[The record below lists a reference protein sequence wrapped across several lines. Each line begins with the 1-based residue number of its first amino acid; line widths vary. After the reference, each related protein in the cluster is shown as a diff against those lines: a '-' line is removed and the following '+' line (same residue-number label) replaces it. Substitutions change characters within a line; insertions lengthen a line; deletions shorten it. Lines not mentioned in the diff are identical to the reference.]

1 MSLTIQDPLT
11 PESANPQSATYY
23 PDGSPAEWE
32 IGDYRGLL
40 EHFDLRRT
48 EITMWHATMAPTT
61 AWVTLRLRFCIG
73 PLFGPGFDPRTLR
86 SWTTAEIAGE
96 LGLNEKDVKEQIKT
110 AGEFWKRRRAEIP
123 VEKRLVAPRPTTPSQ
138 EGTTTDQAER
148 SASPAAPLTFQTMT
162 EVAPEQV
169 DQILAEAGM
178 PKITDPDK
186 RLYAARRIAE
196 LKRWF
201 EDKKTRE
208 TARQIVQ
215 AELNLR
221 RYEELLLGN
230 VKASEFV
237 ELEKA
242 QSILAERHKKLITDI
257 GADEAEM
264 DTQRS
269 IALDTFSA
277 FARGMQQWHATGERT
292 LIDGIFTAD
301 EAVWLLTPAE
311 MRPPQYRPDIVAR
324 MRDALLPENLWSP
337 DYEPTPVQR
346 KACRALAQI
355 VRRVG
360 EEVFSEDDEENTSA
374 SNSTTAAQDPDMPA
388 SAIGTASRGDAPASP
403 APPMIPS
410 FVPIPSL
417 RGDDSGGMDDFMAT
431 S

>member
-1 MSLTIQDPLT
+1 MSITTQPSLTPD
-11 PESANPQSATYY
+11 SANPQSVNYY
-23 PDGSPAEWE
+23 PEGSTAEWE

-48 EITMWHATMAPTT
+48 ELPMWHGQMAPTT
-61 AWVTLRLRFCIG
+61 AWVVLRLRFCIG

-86 SWTTAEIAGE
+86 PWTTAEIGNE
-96 LGLNEKDVKEQIKT
+96 LGLAEKEVKEQIKH

-123 VEKRLVAPRPTTPSQ
+123 VEQRLVSPRPSSPPSS
-138 EGTTTDQAER
+138 GDDAAQAER
-148 SASPAAPLTFQTMT
+148 SAPAQAITFRTMV
-162 EVAPEQV
+162 EVPAEQV

-178 PKITDPDK
+178 PKLNDPDK

-221 RYEELLLGN
+221 KYEELLQGQ
-230 VKASEFV
+230 VKPEEFV
-237 ELEKA
+237 KLETA
-242 QSILAERHKKLITDI
+242 QSVLAERHKKLITDI

-269 IALDTFSA
+269 IALDTYAA
-277 FARGMQQWHATGERT
+277 FARGMQQWHGSGERT

-301 EAVWLLTPAE
+301 EATWLLTPAE
-311 MRPPQYRPDIVAR
+311 MRPPQYRPDIVTR
-324 MRDALLPENLWSP
+324 MREALRPENLWSP

-346 KACRALAQI
+346 KACRALARI
-355 VRRVG
+355 VKRVG
-360 EEVFSEDDEENTSA
+360 DEIFGDEDDDGTATDTDTSA
-374 SNSTTAAQDPDMPA
+374 TQDPDTPA
-388 SAIGTASRGDAPASP
+388 SALGPAPRGDAPPSP
-403 APPMIPS
+403 PTAIIPS
-410 FVPIPSL
+410 FVPVPSS
-417 RGDDSGGMDDFMAT
+417 RMDSESMDDFMVT

>member
-96 LGLNEKDVKEQIKT
+96 LALNEKDVKEQIKT
-110 AGEFWKRRRAEIP
+110 AGEFWRRRRAEIP
-123 VEKRLVAPRPTTPSQ
+123 VEKRLVAPRPTTPRP

-148 SASPAAPLTFQTMT
+148 SASLSAPLTFQTMT

-169 DQILAEAGM
+169 EQILSEAGM

-230 VKASEFV
+230 VKAAEFV

-242 QSILAERHKKLITDI
+242 QSLLAERHKKLITDI

-277 FARGMQQWHATGERT
+277 FVRGMQEWHATGERT

-311 MRPPQYRPDIVAR
+311 MRPPQYRPDIVTR
-324 MRDALLPENLWSP
+324 MKDALLPENLWAP
-337 DYEPTPVQR
+337 DYEPSSVQR
-346 KACRALAQI
+346 YACQILSRIVKRA
-355 VRRVG
+355 
-360 EEVFSEDDEENTSA
+360 EEDILSERNSKKENATTS
-374 SNSTTAAQDPDMPA
+374 AQDPDMPA
-388 SAIGTASRGDAPASP
+388 SAIGTASRGDVP

-417 RGDDSGGMDDFMAT
+417 RGDDSGSMDDFMAT